1 MERFR
6 WQRINLTAQHATLLR
21 LGAFISALLLI
32 FLINQF
38 CESKPNSENNN
49 GIHYKVP
56 VMHEMTGVWL

>member
-6 WQRINLTAQHATLLR
+6 WQRSNFAAQHATLPK

-38 CESKPNSENNN
+38 CESEFKK
-49 GIHYKVP
+49 HQQD
-56 VMHEMTGVWL
+56 TL